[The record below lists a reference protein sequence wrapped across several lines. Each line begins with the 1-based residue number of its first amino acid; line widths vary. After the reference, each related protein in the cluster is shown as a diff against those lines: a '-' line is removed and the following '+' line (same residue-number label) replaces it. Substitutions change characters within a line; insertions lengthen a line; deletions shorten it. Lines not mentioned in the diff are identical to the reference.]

1 MSELVVDTA
10 DGPMPCLIGRP
21 ATTPRGAVVVIQEA
35 FGLTGHIQSV
45 CDRLAAAGW
54 LAIAPGIYH
63 RDGSPIF
70 DYGDLPPALEVM
82 NRLTPEGLGNDLAG
96 VYSFLDG
103 DGFAPGQVA
112 AVGFCMGGAISM
124 WAATDERVGAAVT
137 WYGGG
142 VAKGRFGLPPLV
154 DLVGSVRRPWLGLY
168 GDLDHSIDPA
178 DVTRLAEAA
187 AATGAATGIA
197 TQLVRYPDAGH
208 GFNCDDRADHYQ
220 PAAAKDAWARMLE
233 WLETYV
239 GSAGRTARDA
249 G

>member
-1 MSELVVDTA
+1 MSQLAVDTA
-10 DGPMPCLIGRP
+10 DGPMPCLIGSP
-21 ATTPRGAVVVIQEA
+21 EGDAKGAVVVIQEA

-45 CDRLAAAGW
+45 CDRLAADGW
-54 LAIAPGIYH
+54 LALAPGIYH
-63 RDGSPIF
+63 RDGAPSF
-70 DYGDLPPALEVM
+70 DYADLPPALAVM
-82 NRLTPEGLGNDLAG
+82 NRLNPEGLGTDLDG

-103 DGFAPGQVA
+103 RGFPAERVA

-124 WAATDERVGAAVT
+124 WAATQRRVAAAVT

-154 DLVGSVRRPWLGLY
+154 ELVGSVRHPWLGLY

-187 AATGAATGIA
+187 AARHADTGVATE
-197 TQLVRYPDAGH
+197 LVRYPDAGH

-220 PAAAKDAWARMLE
+220 PAAAKDAWARMLG
-233 WLETYV
+233 WLDRHV
-239 GSAGRTARDA
+239 ARDA
-249 G
+249 A